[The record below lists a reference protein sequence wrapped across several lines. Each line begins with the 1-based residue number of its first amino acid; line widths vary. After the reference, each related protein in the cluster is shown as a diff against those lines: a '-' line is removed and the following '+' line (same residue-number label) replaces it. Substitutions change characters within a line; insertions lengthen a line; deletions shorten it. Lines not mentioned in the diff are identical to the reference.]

1 MPKTSITVT
10 RFTAQFYGIRSSF
23 MTSVTLA
30 DTDSMTGQ
38 IVWCHENRVEA
49 MATAIALSLD
59 SQRQRSAAM

>member
-1 MPKTSITVT
+1 
-10 RFTAQFYGIRSSF
+10 

-59 SQRQRSAAM
+59 SRRQRSAAM

>member
-1 MPKTSITVT
+1 MPETSITVT
-10 RFTAQFYGIRSSF
+10 HFTEQLYRIRPTF
-23 MTSVTLA
+23 TTSVTLA

-38 IVWCHENRVEA
+38 IVWCHENRGEA